1 MKINNLNHIEVAT
14 QEIVGGGA
22 KKYYYPKPVYVNT
35 ADAFAGA
42 LAFGYNTATY
52 TRTDAFVV
60 SGYTSASYSASGAIA
75 IG

>member
-1 MKINNLNHIEVAT
+1 MKINNLNHIEAAT
-14 QEIVGGGA
+14 QEIVGGG

-42 LAFGYNTATY
+42 LAFGKNTATL
-52 TRTDAFVV
+52 TTTGVLV
-60 SGYTSASYSASGAIA
+60 ISGFTSASTSASSAIA

>member
-1 MKINNLNHIEVAT
+1 MKINNLSHIEVAT
-14 QEIVGGGA
+14 QEIVGGG

-42 LAFGYNTATY
+42 LAFGKNTATY

>member
-14 QEIVGGGA
+14 QEIVGGG

-35 ADAFAGA
+35 ADAFASA
-42 LAFGYNTATY
+42 LAFGKNTATY
-52 TRTDAFVV
+52 TSTNAFVV